1 MSRYLWPRSPR
12 AWVVIAAIIFLL
24 IGTLAPTLY
33 NNRTRPLG
41 LDKDFS
47 TSSGPTDAVWM
58 DVRALMAD
66 KAPADAMSDD
76 KEGTGDDA
84 DPRCADNSAPVWC
97 YQHHGPMTLERTI
110 TTGEVDDDDTIATT
124 DSVTSL
130 LAGNAEEIA
139 TMDQHSVL
147 NRESTFP
154 VAEPVNKWA
163 LALPE
168 FNADLTR
175 ADFERDGLTYFF
187 PSGTE
192 QRSYAFFDFLAQEST
207 PMDFTGDSKMDGI
220 PIYSYHQDVQPLPL
234 KNSFSNISAD
244 LDSTTKTDE
253 LKSGDFQ
260 LKGPASRFYDRHSR
274 ELLDLDADATVIV
287 EPFYTVGR
295 DISVEPTTGT
305 IIDVREN
312 VKVFFATDIQ
322 QAGTLIAEDD
332 TEDRSVLAADFRWSE
347 DTRADRLAEVRP
359 VIYAMR
365 GLMAV
370 GWLGKAIGVS
380 LLIFAAYQYMRRHR
394 DAHDAAHA

>member
-58 DVRALMAD
+58 DVRALMAGE
-66 KAPADAMSDD
+66 APSDTASSD
-76 KEGTGDDA
+76 
-84 DPRCADNSAPVWC
+84 DPRCAEKSAPVWC
-97 YQHHGPMTLERTI
+97 YQHHEPLTLERTI
-110 TTGEVDDDDTIATT
+110 ATGEVDDDDTIATT

-130 LAGNAEEIA
+130 LAGKAGDSQEEIA
-139 TMDQHSVL
+139 TIDQHSVL

-154 VAEPVNKWA
+154 VADPVNKWA
-163 LALPE
+163 LALPQ

-207 PMDFTGDSKMDGI
+207 PIDFTGDSKMDGI

-234 KNSFSNISAD
+234 KNIFSNISAG

-305 IIDVREN
+305 IVDVREN

-332 TEDRSVLAADFRWSE
+332 TEDRSVLAADFRWAE
-347 DTRADRLAEVRP
+347 DTRAERLAEVRP
-359 VIYAMR
+359 VIYAIR

-394 DAHDAAHA
+394 DTHDAAHV